1 MKSNEEFKNDV
12 YERFEQYKVQKAQK
26 RRNMLKYGSITLSAL
41 VVAVAVASPV
51 FHGMFSKAE
60 SAPTMEDR
68 ESSLYN
74 VDAEGHKSL
83 DNVGTSGIGGNTT
96 YGHEETT
103 STYEIL
109 DFSTDACTVSPTNES
124 TREND
129 ATGDPPVVTTAAAT
143 VSSTVAATT
152 TPAST
157 GGTVPTEQNEKYDPS
172 PDVSVVGAENID
184 GYLVGIKFFAE
195 TGEAV
200 AAEDAELSAGSGVKR
215 YKYQTDDYD
224 ESTPRVCFGVTVY
237 GALIIDTVEDDG
249 ETLTYELKL
258 IDYASDAHRYI
269 NIFTVA
275 GDRRI
280 VLDFSKLPTDKGG
293 NE

>member
-1 MKSNEEFKNDV
+1 MAIQNATVLPTQAATAEGE
-12 YERFEQYKVQKAQK
+12 
-26 RRNMLKYGSITLSAL
+26 TLS
-41 VVAVAVASPV
+41 
-51 FHGMFSKAE
+51 
-60 SAPTMEDR
+60 
-68 ESSLYN
+68 
-74 VDAEGHKSL
+74 
-83 DNVGTSGIGGNTT
+83 
-96 YGHEETT
+96 
-103 STYEIL
+103 
-109 DFSTDACTVSPTNES
+109 
-124 TREND
+124 
-129 ATGDPPVVTTAAAT
+129 TTACATECSTQAAT
-143 VSSTVAATT
+143 TGAQVEWTT

-157 GGTVPTEQNEKYDPS
+157 GETVPTEQNEKYDPS

-237 GALIIDTVEDDG
+237 GALIIEDIVDDG
-249 ETLTYELKL
+249 ETLTYHFRLFE
-258 IDYASDAHRYI
+258 YAPDPLRYI

-293 NE
+293 KE

>member
-41 VVAVAVASPV
+41 VVAVAVASPA
-51 FHGMFSKAE
+51 FRAIFSGAQ

-109 DFSTDACTVSPTNES
+109 DFSTDACTVSPTKE
-124 TREND
+124 
-129 ATGDPPVVTTAAAT
+129 ATEGGDTTSPPEITTAAAT

-152 TPAST
+152 THAST
-157 GGTVPTEQNEKYDPS
+157 GGIVPTEQNEKYDPS

-249 ETLTYELKL
+249 ETLTYHFRLFE
-258 IDYASDAHRYI
+258 YAPDPLRYI